1 MAKKTPDKDDAP
13 EAAVGNYDY
22 REIDDLIHGRV
33 RLALMAFLSGAGTA
47 DFTDLRKRL
56 SVTDGNLSI
65 HIRKLEDAG
74 YVDIEKRFK
83 GRRPQTLC
91 HLTEKGRAAW
101 IEYIGRMEALLNPQA
116 AE

>member
-1 MAKKTPDKDDAP
+1 MSNKSPGDDGPTDTA
-13 EAAVGNYDY
+13 ETYDY

-47 DFTDLRKRL
+47 EFTDLRKRIG
-56 SVTDGNLSI
+56 VTDGNLSI

-74 YVDIEKRFK
+74 YIDVEKRFK
-83 GRRPQTLC
+83 ERRPQTLC

-101 IEYIGRMEALLNPQA
+101 IDYIAQMESLLSPKA

>member
-1 MAKKTPDKDDAP
+1 MAKKSDNIPPDGAEDS
-13 EAAVGNYDY
+13 YDY

-47 DFTDLRKRL
+47 DFTDLRKRIG
-56 SVTDGNLSI
+56 VTDGNLSI
-65 HIRKLEDAG
+65 HIRKLEEAG
-74 YVDIEKRFK
+74 YVDVEKRFK

-91 HLTEKGRAAW
+91 HLTEKGRSAW
-101 IEYIGRMEALLNPQA
+101 IAYIGRMEALLNPRA

>member
-1 MAKKTPDKDDAP
+1 MADKKNTDNANG
-13 EAAVGNYDY
+13 ESGESYDY

-56 SVTDGNLSI
+56 GVTDGNLSI

-74 YVDIEKRFK
+74 YIGVEKRFQN
-83 GRRPQTLC
+83 RRPQTLC

-101 IEYIGRMEALLNPQA
+101 LDYIARMESLLNPKA

>member
-1 MAKKTPDKDDAP
+1 MAGKKPAKSTSAET
-13 EAAVGNYDY
+13 EAESYDY

-47 DFTDLRKRL
+47 EFTDLRKRIG
-56 SVTDGNLSI
+56 VTDGNLSI

-74 YVDIEKRFK
+74 YIEVEKRFK
-83 GRRPQTLC
+83 DRRPQTLC
-91 HLTEKGRAAW
+91 RLTEKGRDAW
-101 IEYIGRMEALLNPQA
+101 LQYISRMEALLNPRA